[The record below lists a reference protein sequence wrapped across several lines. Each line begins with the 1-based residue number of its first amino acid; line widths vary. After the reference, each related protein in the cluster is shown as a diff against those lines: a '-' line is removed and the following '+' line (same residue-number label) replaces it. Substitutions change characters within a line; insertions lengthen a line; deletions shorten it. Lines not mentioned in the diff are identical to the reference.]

1 MLKKVAAEVPNID
14 WERSV
19 IGGLSNGAQTL
30 SVLLAG
36 RYEFITLHFHAF
48 WLHKGGF
55 QFMSAAMPLK
65 DSRYLLLVVADAMT
79 GGSELRRLTLDQT
92 ALLEPQAKL
101 KIDLT
106 QWKDEEKNPDSCEM
120 PRWPQGKPWSGMPT
134 RGRIGFQGR
143 HAGIQFRKVK
153 LLRLKQRC

>member
-1 MLKKVAAEVPNID
+1 MLKKVAAEVPDID

-36 RYEFITLHFHAF
+36 RYEVITQHFHAF
-48 WLHKGGF
+48 WLHEGSF
-55 QFMSAAMPLK
+55 QLMPAAMPIK
-65 DSRYLLLVVADAMT
+65 DSRFLLLVADDAMT
-79 GGSELRRLTLDQT
+79 CGSEFRQLMLDQM

-106 QWKDEEKNPDSCEM
+106 QWKDEEKNPDSSEV

-153 LLRLKQRC
+153 LLRLKRRC